1 MNSALGVHAM
11 FTVLRVLLV
20 AILVIAVD
28 FVYELLRNL
37 LGP

>member
-1 MNSALGVHAM
+1 M
-11 FTVLRVLLV
+11 FTVLRMLLV

-37 LGP
+37 MGRL

>member
-1 MNSALGVHAM
+1 ML
-11 FTVLRVLLV
+11 TVLRMLLV

-37 LGP
+37 MGRL